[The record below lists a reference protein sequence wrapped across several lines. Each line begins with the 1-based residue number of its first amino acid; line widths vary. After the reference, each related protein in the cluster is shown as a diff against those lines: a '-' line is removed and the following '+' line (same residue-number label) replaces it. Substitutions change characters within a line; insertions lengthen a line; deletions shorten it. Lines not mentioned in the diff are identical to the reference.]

1 MSLSNEEIKQIALL
15 ARIKLSELEVQQLSD
30 QLSEILDNFKI
41 LEEIDTSEVEPTAQT
56 FELENVDRL
65 DETSIPIDRELTLE
79 SAPRSQEGYFRVRR
93 VLE

>member
-15 ARIKLSELEVQQLSD
+15 ARIKLSELEVQQLRD

-65 DETSIPIDRELTLE
+65 DETSVPIDRGLILE
-79 SAPRSQEGYFRVRR
+79 GAPRSQEGYFRVRR